1 MTRLL
6 LIRHG
11 ESEGNRLG
19 VFVGHTDLPLTDRGR
34 QQAALTAQ
42 FLDPYPID
50 VLYASDLRRAYET
63 ALPLAE
69 RRGLP
74 VHKDPQLREINGG
87 DWEMKPFKELA
98 NLSPDDYRRWSEHL
112 GACRC
117 PGGESVAELQTRIRT
132 EVDRLTALHAGKTI
146 CIATHATPIRV
157 MKCVWLGLGLDQI
170 SSFGWAPNASV
181 TLVEARADG
190 GYTLLLDGEDK
201 HLAGLQTLLPK
212 EI

>member
-1 MTRLL
+1 M
-6 LIRHG
+6 
-11 ESEGNRLG
+11 
-19 VFVGHTDLPLTDRGR
+19 RG
-34 QQAALTAQ
+34 
-42 FLDPYPID
+42 
-50 VLYASDLRRAYET
+50 
-63 ALPLAE
+63 
-69 RRGLP
+69 
-74 VHKDPQLREINGG
+74 
-87 DWEMKPFKELA
+87 
-98 NLSPDDYRRWSEHL
+98 